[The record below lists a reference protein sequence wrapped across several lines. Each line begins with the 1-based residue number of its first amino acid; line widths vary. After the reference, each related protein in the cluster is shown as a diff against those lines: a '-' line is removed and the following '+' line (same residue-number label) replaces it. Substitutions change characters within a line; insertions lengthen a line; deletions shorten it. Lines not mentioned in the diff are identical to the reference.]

1 MTGYQHMMVVTDH
14 QADLEY
20 DDITLRFRTLESN
33 GLLLA
38 MRDDHSN
45 ERKRDGLE
53 VALSRG
59 GILINICMSG
69 SESVVRAGADL
80 DRNIWHTLQLI
91 RSALNTPDLYCLT
104 VLLSYCLSRL
114 LCLLSL
120 LSSCFCCLQPLI
132 SVSATI

>member
-1 MTGYQHMMVVTDH
+1 MLRSVISRIIFSEAVRLEVTGQQHMMVVTEH

-20 DDITLRFRTLESN
+20 DDIRVRFRTLESN

-38 MRDDHSN
+38 MRDDHSQ

-69 SESVVRAGADL
+69 SESVVRAGTDL

-91 RSALNTPDLYCLT
+91 RSALHCHCITLFT
-104 VLLSYCLSRL
+104 LLLN
-114 LCLLSL
+114 
-120 LSSCFCCLQPLI
+120 
-132 SVSATI
+132 SVFQI

>member
-1 MTGYQHMMVVTDH
+1 MVVAED

-20 DDITLRFRTLESN
+20 DDITVRFRTLESN

-38 MRDDHSN
+38 LRDDHSN

-59 GILINICMSG
+59 GLLINICMSG

-91 RSALNTPDLYCLT
+91 RSAPLYT
-104 VLLSYCLSRL
+104 VLYRL
-114 LCLLSL
+114 KQFTLYNIHYTIYSL
-120 LSSCFCCLQPLI
+120 Q
-132 SVSATI
+132 

>member
-1 MTGYQHMMVVTDH
+1 MVVAED

-20 DDITLRFRTLESN
+20 DDITVRFRTLESN

-38 MRDDHSN
+38 LRDDHSN

-59 GILINICMSG
+59 GLLINICMSG

-80 DRNIWHTLQLI
+80 DRNIWHTLQLV
-91 RSALNTPDLYCLT
+91 RSVLPTST
-104 VLLSYCLSRL
+104 VLSCSLTKFRVFPSY
-114 LCLLSL
+114 
-120 LSSCFCCLQPLI
+120 
-132 SVSATI
+132 